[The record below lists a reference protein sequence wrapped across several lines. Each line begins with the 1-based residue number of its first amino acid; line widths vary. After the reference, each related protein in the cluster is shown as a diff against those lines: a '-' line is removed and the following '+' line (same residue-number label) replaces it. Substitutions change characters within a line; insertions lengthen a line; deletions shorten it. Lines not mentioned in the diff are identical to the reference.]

1 MILKNLLASTALV
14 AVTACSAVGPDFV
27 KPRIDTASSFAFTNN
42 QALRHAAQDE
52 WWRSFK
58 DPTLNRIMDRA
69 MAQNLDLQIAQAR
82 IQEAEAALRAAGPA
96 ADLSGDVTAAGRATS
111 TSGTTTTS
119 VTGTFAPSFVIDLFG
134 GRRRAQEQA
143 SANLMAAV
151 YDKATTRLAMQLSV
165 VQTYLDLRYFQTA
178 LAIQQRSV
186 RSKNEFVSNVKIRR
200 DAGDATDV
208 EVRRAEAERD
218 TTRAQI
224 PVYVGG
230 ARVSLLALATL
241 LAEPAQKLEA
251 EVGSGRGQPGP
262 SSNVNPGIPAELL
275 RNRPDIRAA
284 EARYAAATAA
294 IGVQEAQLYPTLRL
308 DGSVSAATVNTV
320 TLGPTL
326 ILPLLTRGVRLAR
339 RDAARANAVEA
350 EATWR
355 KTVLSAV
362 EEVQTALVRLQQ
374 ADQQVAALR
383 RAVITYRDTR
393 RLSQEAF
400 ELNAV
405 TVLDVLDTE
414 DSLTSTELNL
424 AAARRS
430 FAQSWAQL
438 NVGIGQGWMA
448 EKPLVETVAVA
459 KTTTAGG

>member
-1 MILKNLLASTALV
+1 MSAICCPLVPADRHTANAASATFVGA
-14 AVTACSAVGPDFV
+14 AVPS
-27 KPRIDTASSFAFTNN
+27 
-42 QALRHAAQDE
+42 
-52 WWRSFK
+52 
-58 DPTLNRIMDRA
+58 
-69 MAQNLDLQIAQAR
+69 
-82 IQEAEAALRAAGPA
+82 GPA
-96 ADLSGDVTAAGRATS
+96 CADD
-111 TSGTTTTS
+111 
-119 VTGTFAPSFVIDLFG
+119 
-134 GRRRAQEQA
+134 
-143 SANLMAAV
+143 N
-151 YDKATTRLAMQLSV
+151 
-165 VQTYLDLRYFQTA
+165 
-178 LAIQQRSV
+178 
-186 RSKNEFVSNVKIRR
+186 R
-200 DAGDATDV
+200 DACTLG
-208 EVRRAEAERD
+208 
-218 TTRAQI
+218 
-224 PVYVGG
+224 VGTGCIG
-230 ARVSLLALATL
+230 AR
-241 LAEPAQKLEA
+241 
-251 EVGSGRGQPGP
+251 
-262 SSNVNPGIPAELL
+262 GIS
-275 RNRPDIRAA
+275 
-284 EARYAAATAA
+284 AATAA

-459 KTTTAGG
+459 KTTTVGG